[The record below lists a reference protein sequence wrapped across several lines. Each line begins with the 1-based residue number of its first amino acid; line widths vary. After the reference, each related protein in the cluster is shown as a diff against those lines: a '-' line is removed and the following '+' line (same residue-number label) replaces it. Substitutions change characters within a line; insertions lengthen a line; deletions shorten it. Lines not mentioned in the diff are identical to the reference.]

1 MCDHCDHQ
9 SDSGSS
15 FIFGI
20 LFGAVIGAV
29 VAIIIYKNNRSD
41 VIDRLKDKLQSYF
54 NKFTSPQRYSSSKV
68 KRKISKPAKISVVI
82 PKSVESLNLNPAPK
96 HKPSQMFIKKK

>member
-1 MCDHCDHQ
+1 MCDRCDHQ

-20 LFGAVIGAV
+20 LLGAIIGAV

-41 VIDRLKDKLQSYF
+41 VIDRLKEKLQSYF
-54 NKFTSPQRYSSSKV
+54 DKFMPSQKTSTTTLKKKPSK
-68 KRKISKPAKISVVI
+68 STKISVVI
-82 PKSVESLNLNPAPK
+82 PKSVETISLTPTPSQ
-96 HKPSQMFIKKK
+96 KPRQMFIKKK